1 MSQQQ
6 IDKHNWTPTRFLGA
20 APIAH
25 RRISVHPSP
34 GQRPY
39 PRRAKG
45 PHRTSFRPFR
55 VMTDAPAAA
64 DRHLSIMNCN

>member
-6 IDKHNWTPTRFLGA
+6 IDKHNWTPARCVGA
-20 APIAH
+20 ARIAH

-34 GQRPY
+34 GQRLALAD
-39 PRRAKG
+39 RRARTE
-45 PHRTSFRPFR
+45 PHFARSA
-55 VMTDAPAAA
+55 VMADAPAAA